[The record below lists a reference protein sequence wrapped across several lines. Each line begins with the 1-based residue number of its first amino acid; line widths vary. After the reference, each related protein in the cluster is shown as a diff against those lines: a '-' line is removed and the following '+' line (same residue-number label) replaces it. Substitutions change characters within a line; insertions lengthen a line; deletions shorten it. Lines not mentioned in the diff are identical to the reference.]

1 MEVFS
6 KMSFAE
12 WFAEHAGLI
21 ANFATLAMLLVWLFY
36 TLLFYRDFK
45 QQRSPLIVIHQA
57 QGHGLESTCLL
68 VNLSKEPIHVL
79 CVLMVA
85 HTEDGTL
92 IHRVTNTQ
100 RLSPEQ
106 DSHWKVQ
113 DLIKQGP
120 LPTGYFL
127 ALGSF
132 EEMLKGAGLLDPAEI
147 ATGDARPERI
157 RSLARSVGRIEIRIV
172 ALHGAYQAPIG
183 ACRTFRVNASNG
195 ELGFE
200 PAMVLTRQMASRSER
215 REVRRWLAACLPP
228 GAR

>member
-1 MEVFS
+1 
-6 KMSFAE
+6 MSFAE
-12 WFAEHAGLI
+12 WFAEHGSLV
-21 ANFATLAMLLVWLFY
+21 ANFASLAMLLVWLFY

-45 QQRSPLIVIHQA
+45 QQRRPLIVIHQA
-57 QGHGLESTCLL
+57 QGHGLESTCLV

-79 CVLMVA
+79 CVMMVA
-85 HTEDGTL
+85 HTEEGPLT
-92 IHRVTNTQ
+92 HRVTNTQ

-132 EEMLKGAGLLDPAEI
+132 EEMLQGAGLLASAEI
-147 ATGDARPERI
+147 ATGDTKAERI
-157 RSLARSVGRIEIRIV
+157 RSLARSLRGIEIRIV
-172 ALHGAYQAPIG
+172 ALHGAYQVPVG
-183 ACRTFRVNASNG
+183 ACRTFRVKPSNG

-215 REVRRWLAACLPP
+215 REVRRWLEACLPP